1 MTTIFHHI
9 IDLNSYNYFGIGQ
22 TINYSEEPIDTIDC
36 IHFVRE
42 PGKMDNRHESLLLLG
57 VF

>member
-9 IDLNSYNYFGIGQ
+9 ISIECYNYPGRGW
-22 TINYSEEPIDTIDC
+22 TINYAEEPIDTIDC

-42 PGKMDNRHESLLLLG
+42 PGKMDNRHISLLLLG